1 MSKKVLVVDDQP
13 LPRQA
18 LCNELLDVGFEV
30 EQAEDGEQGWK
41 VFQTTHPDV
50 VVTDLT
56 MPHSDGLELLS
67 RIRGSSEVPVI
78 LFSAYGTVQSTAAAF
93 KAGAHDFLSSTEIEI
108 EDLVS
113 QIKRAVEHGDPKAAD
128 LTSRIQPLFAGEST
142 LMCDLR
148 GRLSTLASFPIPVF
162 LVGPPGS
169 GRDQAFRILHD
180 MGHTEGEDFAILK
193 PQSAVPDF
201 DTLTPGSI
209 YLDGLEDFSQ
219 ESRDEWA
226 ERLDQIEREGFD
238 QAPRIFIS
246 SGRPLSHWRSQEA
259 FCHGLGRH
267 LLASAIELP
276 SIQDHPEDLPEI
288 AQVLCRRLS
297 ERTGRRVRLSP
308 AANRLIAEKTWRG
321 EVFELERILERAITF
336 TLGNQVRRDTVRN
349 ILRESAAS
357 VASYRNAE
365 SARERIEVT
374 EALRK
379 ENGNISRVASQ
390 LGRSRSAIYRMIDR
404 HGIALDRNDTP

>member
-30 EQAEDGEQGWK
+30 EQADDGEQGWQ
-41 VFQTTHPDV
+41 VFQTTQPDV

-113 QIKRAVEHGDPKAAD
+113 QIKRAAEHGDPKASD
-128 LTSRIQPLFAGEST
+128 LTTRIQPLFAGKST

-148 GRLSTLASFPIPVF
+148 GRLSALASFPIPVF

-193 PQSAVPDF
+193 PQSAIPDF

-209 YLDGLEDFSQ
+209 YLDGLEDFSAKKATKHGPSALTGSKARGSTRPHGFLSPVGGRSPTGAARKPSVRGWAGTFSPRPSNCPP
-219 ESRDEWA
+219 SRTTPKTCPRSPRFFA
-226 ERLDQIEREGFD
+226 AGF
-238 QAPRIFIS
+238 P
-246 SGRPLSHWRSQEA
+246 
-259 FCHGLGRH
+259 
-267 LLASAIELP
+267 SA
-276 SIQDHPEDLPEI
+276 
-288 AQVLCRRLS
+288 R
-297 ERTGRRVRLSP
+297 GRRVRLSP
-308 AANRLIAEKTWRG
+308 AANPIDCGKD
-321 EVFELERILERAITF
+321 LE
-336 TLGNQVRRDTVRN
+336 
-349 ILRESAAS
+349 
-357 VASYRNAE
+357 
-365 SARERIEVT
+365 
-374 EALRK
+374 
-379 ENGNISRVASQ
+379 
-390 LGRSRSAIYRMIDR
+390 GRSPR
-404 HGIALDRNDTP
+404 T